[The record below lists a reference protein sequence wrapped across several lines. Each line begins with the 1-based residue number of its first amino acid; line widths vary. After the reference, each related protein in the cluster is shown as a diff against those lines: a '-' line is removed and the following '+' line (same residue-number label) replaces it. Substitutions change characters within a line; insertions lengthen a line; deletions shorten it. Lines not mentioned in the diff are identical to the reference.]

1 MKQSRIFHSNNSAFK
16 LLAILKLE
24 QVKPYT
30 SEGEKKE
37 QVAEMF
43 NNISGSYDFLNH
55 FFSLGIDV
63 LWRKKAIR
71 ILKKE
76 NPDVVMDVATGTGDF
91 ALEAVRMNLNAS
103 KIIGIDISEGMLEV
117 GRKKVAAKKLEGI
130 IELVKADSENLPFA
144 DNHFDAFTVAF
155 GVRNFQHLDKGLAE
169 MLRVLKPGSIGVILE
184 FSQPRK
190 FPVKQLFRFYFKYVM
205 PTIGK
210 LVSKDH
216 RAYTYLP
223 ESVDAFPSREEFIS
237 TMKKNGSRD
246 CRFISLSGG
255 IACIYVG
262 RK

>member
-1 MKQSRIFHSNNSAFK
+1 LNNK
-16 LLAILKLE
+16 VTHLLLHFELE

-30 SEGEKKE
+30 PEGEKKE
-37 QVAEMF
+37 QVAQMF

-76 NPDVVMDVATGTGDF
+76 NPKSLLDVATGTGDF
-91 ALEAVRMNLNAS
+91 AIEAVRMNLGAE
-103 KIIGIDISEGMLEV
+103 KIVGVDISEGMLEV
-117 GRKKVAAKKLEGI
+117 GKKKIASKHYSDI
-130 IELVKADSENLPFA
+130 IDLKVGDSENLPF
-144 DNHFDAFTVAF
+144 DQNSFDAFTVAF
-155 GVRNFQHLDKGLAE
+155 GVRNFQNLEKGMTE
-169 MLRVLKPGSIGVILE
+169 MLRVLKPGSLGIVLE
-184 FSQPRK
+184 FSRPSR
-190 FPVKQLFRFYFKYVM
+190 FPIKQLFRFYFKYIM
-205 PTIGK
+205 PTVGK

-223 ESVDAFPSREEFIS
+223 ESVDAFPAGNDFIKVMEKCGYRE
-237 TMKKNGSRD
+237 

-255 IACIYVG
+255 IACIYLG